1 MPIGMPI
8 TVTNATK
15 ATRGTAIQKITA
27 ATAASPGRAPSRP
40 AIAESWRPPTAAQ
53 PSATTTKRSV
63 MPSQAIKETAAVTR
77 LNSAPDR
84 CPTSFHDP
92 AADHR
97 AVGLSQLA
105 VDQDDVAPDVR
116 RRFETKRA
124 VDHDR
129 VPANVAGDRCRLIDD
144 HEGVAHCACHLGLA
158 IDGDQRVDAL
168 ASREIDRAVDPDID
182 VVLLLL
188 CQRRDGCQE
197 EHQHRGDKGD
207 EGDGASGDHA
217 MTRPFIGLSSISSP
231 DRAQFGRHEWPYR
244 PWS

>member
-1 MPIGMPI
+1 MPTGMPI
-8 TVTNATK
+8 TVINATK

-40 AIAESWRPPTAAQ
+40 AICRKLAPTDRGPTERHDDNEERHAQ
-53 PSATTTKRSV
+53 PGDQGDRGRDPAELG
-63 MPSQAIKETAAVTR
+63 AC
-77 LNSAPDR
+77 R

-105 VDQDDVAPDVR
+105 VDQDDVAPDAR
-116 RRFETKRA
+116 RRFEKKRA
-124 VDHDR
+124 VGHDR

-144 HEGVAHCACHLGLA
+144 HEGVAHCACQPGSA

-168 ASREIDRAVDPDID
+168 ASRKIDRAVDPDIE
-182 VVLLLL
+182 VVRVLL

-197 EHQHRGDKGD
+197 EYQHRGNKGD
-207 EGDGASGDHA
+207 EGEGASGDHA